1 MDKEMKTVLVT
12 GGSGFLGINL
22 IRHLRTKGVEHIRVL
37 DIAPFDYH
45 EAKEP
50 WLEFTLGDV
59 RDPATVNKCVSGCD
73 AVVIAAD
80 TVVELDGEL
89 LGKPGTPERAEE
101 MLSRLSGRA
110 HRVWT
115 GVCVRQ
121 GETSL
126 SRSECTQVHFRPLS
140 PEEIRAYIATG
151 EPLDK
156 AGAYGYQGLA
166 SLFVER
172 IEGDF
177 FNVMGLPVCALG
189 LMLRRFGV
197 ELL

>member
-1 MDKEMKTVLVT
+1 MACNDKRLILASASPRRRELMDRFGVTYETIPARGGEHAPPGLTPGETVALLAEGKAAEVAAAA
-12 GGSGFLGINL
+12 G
-22 IRHLRTKGVEHIRVL
+22 
-37 DIAPFDYH
+37 A
-45 EAKEP
+45 
-50 WLEFTLGDV
+50 
-59 RDPATVNKCVSGCD
+59 D

-89 LGKPGTPERAEE
+89 LGKPGTPARAEE

-121 GETSL
+121 GDRVL
-126 SRSECTQVHFRPLS
+126 IRSEFTAVHFRPLS
-140 PEEIRAYIATG
+140 REEIRGYIATG

-177 FNVMGLPVCALG
+177 FNVMGLPVCTLG
-189 LMLRRFGV
+189 LMLREFGV

>member
-1 MDKEMKTVLVT
+1 MDR
-12 GGSGFLGINL
+12 F
-22 IRHLRTKGVEHIRVL
+22 GVEYEVIPAVGEEH
-37 DIAPFDYH
+37 APPGLGPGETVAFLAG
-45 EAKEP
+45 AKAAE
-50 WLEFTLGDV
+50 V
-59 RDPATVNKCVSGCD
+59 AASAGCD

>member
-1 MDKEMKTVLVT
+1 M
-12 GGSGFLGINL
+12 
-22 IRHLRTKGVEHIRVL
+22 
-37 DIAPFDYH
+37 
-45 EAKEP
+45 
-50 WLEFTLGDV
+50 
-59 RDPATVNKCVSGCD
+59 
-73 AVVIAAD
+73 
-80 TVVELDGEL
+80 ELDGEL
-89 LGKPGTPERAEE
+89 LGKPRTPERAEE

-121 GETSL
+121 GDVSL
-126 SRSECTQVHFRPLS
+126 SRSECTAVHFRALS
-140 PEEIRAYIATG
+140 REEIRAYIETG

-177 FNVMGLPVCALG
+177 YNVMGLPVCALG
-189 LMLRRFGV
+189 LMLREFGA

>member
-1 MDKEMKTVLVT
+1 MACDEKRLILASASPRRRELMDRFGVKYEVIPAVGGEHAPPGLTPGETVAFLAGAKAVEVAAAA
-12 GGSGFLGINL
+12 GS
-22 IRHLRTKGVEHIRVL
+22 
-37 DIAPFDYH
+37 
-45 EAKEP
+45 
-50 WLEFTLGDV
+50 
-59 RDPATVNKCVSGCD
+59 D
-73 AVVIAAD
+73 AIVIAAD

-89 LGKPGTPERAEE
+89 LGKPMTPERAEE

-121 GETSL
+121 GDVSL
-126 SRSECTQVHFRPLS
+126 SRSECTAVHFRALS
-140 PEEIRAYIATG
+140 REEIRAYIETG

-177 FNVMGLPVCALG
+177 YNVMGLPVCALG
-189 LMLRRFGV
+189 LMLREFGA

>member
-1 MDKEMKTVLVT
+1 MDR
-12 GGSGFLGINL
+12 F
-22 IRHLRTKGVEHIRVL
+22 GVEYEVIPAVGEEH
-37 DIAPFDYH
+37 APSGLGPGETVAFLAG
-45 EAKEP
+45 AKAAEVAASA
-50 WLEFTLGDV
+50 G
-59 RDPATVNKCVSGCD
+59 AD

-80 TVVELDGEL
+80 TVVELNGEL

-101 MLSRLSGRA
+101 MLSRLSGRV